1 MKGKTDVVRLLR
13 IAAILWLAYL
23 GISAIIDYTLKSPG
37 PVESF
42 YYIADGA
49 IAVFILLITFWK
61 WIQQWLGRVFLPLM
75 IIFIS
80 ALPII
85 LNQILVPFLFTGP
98 VPSPE
103 AVLTRVVPFLLIA
116 LILIAWKYK
125 WQHILIF
132 TLAIAIVN
140 MGILWAFIPNNRGA
154 FSGGLFAVLTQVVT
168 FLVVGFFINILVGW
182 LNRERRS
189 LEEANTKLTNYA
201 QTLEDLAI
209 SKERNRIAQELH
221 DALSHTLSGLSVQL
235 ETMKAYWDVDPVTA
249 RKRLDKSLAAAR
261 SGLDET
267 RRILMALRAK
277 PLEELG
283 LVSAI
288 RQMAEEAASR
298 TGLNLK
304 LEITDNIPALPPNIE
319 QCLFRVAQEAITNVL
334 KHAKAKDLLVKLEF
348 KENRV
353 SLKIQDNGI
362 GFDVQNS
369 NGTKHFGLLGMKER
383 VDFVK
388 GELNIKSH
396 PGAGTTV
403 ELIV

>member
-1 MKGKTDVVRLLR
+1 MKGKSDIVRLLR

-23 GISAIIDYTLKSPG
+23 GISAFIDYILKSPG

-42 YYIADGA
+42 YYTADGA
-49 IAVFILLITFWK
+49 IAAFILLITFWA
-61 WIQQWLGRVFLPLM
+61 WIQRWLGKVFLPLM

-85 LNQILVPFLFTGP
+85 LNQILVPFMFPGP

-116 LILIAWKYK
+116 LILVAWKYQ

-132 TLAIAIVN
+132 TLAIALVN
-140 MGILWAFIPNNRGA
+140 IGILWAFIPNDRGA
-154 FSGGLFAVLTQVVT
+154 YSGGLFAVLTQIVT

-182 LNRERRS
+182 LNRERRA
-189 LEEANTKLTNYA
+189 LEDANAKLTNYA

-221 DALSHTLSGLSVQL
+221 DSLSHTLSGLSVQL

-283 LVSAI
+283 LVPAI

-304 LEITDNIPALPPNIE
+304 LEMIDNIPALPPNME
-319 QCLFRVAQEAITNVL
+319 QCLFRVAQEAVTNVL
-334 KHAKAKDLLVKLEF
+334 KHAKAKDLIVKLEF
-348 KENRV
+348 NENRV
-353 SLKIQDNGI
+353 SLTVQDNGI
-362 GFDVQNS
+362 GFDVRNI
-369 NGTKHFGLLGMKER
+369 NRAKHFGLLGMKER

-388 GELNIKSH
+388 GELNIYSQ
-396 PGAGTTV
+396 PGYGTSVKITV
-403 ELIV
+403 

>member
-1 MKGKTDVVRLLR
+1 
-13 IAAILWLAYL
+13 
-23 GISAIIDYTLKSPG
+23 
-37 PVESF
+37 
-42 YYIADGA
+42 
-49 IAVFILLITFWK
+49 
-61 WIQQWLGRVFLPLM
+61 
-75 IIFIS
+75 
-80 ALPII
+80 
-85 LNQILVPFLFTGP
+85 LFTGP

-132 TLAIAIVN
+132 TLAIALVN
-140 MGILWAFIPNNRGA
+140 MGILWVFIPNNRGA